1 MSGKICGTGT
11 FSSPIV
17 LANDSDSESE
27 TEWPESDDAILATN
41 SDLGWPESDDE
52 TDRARAQATAGAVPM
67 QVHGSPLKVIRSDRY
82 R

>member
-27 TEWPESDDAILATN
+27 TEWP
-41 SDLGWPESDDE
+41 DLGWPESDDE

>member
-1 MSGKICGTGT
+1 MSGQICGAGT

-17 LANDSDSESE
+17 LANDSDSGSE
-27 TEWPESDDAILATN
+27 TEWLESDDAILVTN

-52 TDRARAQATAGAVPM
+52 TDRAQATAGAVPM

>member
-1 MSGKICGTGT
+1 MKSGQICGTGT

-52 TDRARAQATAGAVPM
+52 TDHAQATARAVPM
-67 QVHGSPLKVIRSDRY
+67 QVHGSPLKVFHSDRY